1 MDANLEAE
9 IVRRENALLAA
20 VMTNDVALLDDLLHD
35 DLLFNGPDGRTGT
48 KAEDLANYRS
58 GGIQLTRAE
67 ARDRLVSVIGDD
79 VVVAVTVLLEGSY
92 LGFRVDGSYRYLR
105 VWKHVD
111 GAWRVIAGS
120 VVALPAAG

>member
-1 MDANLEAE
+1 MNARLEAE
-9 IVRRENALLAA
+9 IVQRENALLTA
-20 VMTNDVALLDDLLHD
+20 VTTNDVALLDDLLHD

-58 GGIQLTRAE
+58 GGIHLTRAE

-79 VVVAVTVLLEGSY
+79 VVVAVTVTLEGSY
-92 LGFRVDGSYRYLR
+92 LGFQVDGSYRYLR
-105 VWKHVD
+105 VWKQVD

-120 VVALPAAG
+120 VVALPAST

>member
-1 MDANLEAE
+1 MDASPEAE
-9 IVRRENALLAA
+9 IVRRENALLTA
-20 VMTNDVALLDDLLHD
+20 VTTNDVALLDDLLHD